1 MHFDLQT
8 EVDKK
13 NIGGNNEDDEN
24 ADPVDGS
31 IDLR

>member
-8 EVDKK
+8 EVEKE

-31 IDLR
+31 IVLQ